1 MHLRPV
7 HLLLATLATTA
18 VPAHAE
24 SATAQFGLR
33 LVIEPAC
40 ANGQARLVASE
51 EAAVEL
57 ASAHLALPVE
67 TLRADHDVRD
77 TGYWLVSDQSG
88 AVLRIAKCT
97 GEVTRT

>member
-1 MHLRPV
+1 MRPV
-7 HLLLATLATTA
+7 HLLLAALATTA

-24 SATAQFGLR
+24 SANAQFGLR

-40 ANGQARLVASE
+40 ADGQAKAVASE
-51 EAAVEL
+51 QHAL
-57 ASAHLALPVE
+57 ALATAHLALPVE
-67 TLRADHDVRD
+67 ALRVEHDAGD

-88 AVLRIAKCT
+88 GVLRIDKCT